1 MTGRLSVL
9 AGVVLLAACGGD
21 STGPSNANVGGAWLA
36 SFSNFSG
43 SGVTCNATGISI
55 QISQSGST
63 FSGTYTGGTFS
74 CVGPGGSVVVAGGT
88 GTIINGVVTGNSVS
102 FDADTPDSHF
112 TGSVATGGA
121 SMSGSGTDRI
131 DIGGGQTIVLSGSWG
146 AAKQ

>member
-1 MTGRLSVL
+1 MGRLSALV
-9 AGVVLLAACGGD
+9 GFLLVTACGGD
-21 STGPSNANVGGAWLA
+21 STGPSNANVGGSWLA

-43 SGVTCNATGISI
+43 SGVTCNAIGISI
-55 QISQSGST
+55 QISQSGTT
-63 FSGTYTGGTFS
+63 FSGTYTGGTFT
-74 CVGPGGSVVVAGGT
+74 CIIPTVGTVVQAGGT

-112 TGSVATGGA
+112 AGSVAAGGT
-121 SMSGSGTDRI
+121 SMSGTGTDRI